1 MPPKVKGVNNAK
13 KKPHHGGQMLQG
25 LVPKHLKQCLYVVLL
40 LLKFKNDFVK
50 L

>member
-13 KKPHHGGQMLQG
+13 KKTHQMLQG

-40 LLKFKNDFVK
+40 LLKFKNDFVE